1 MMLKGYIQGL
11 YYGLKLSS
19 KIIARAKGQ
28 KEGIQVLNNSLN
40 KLKGQDFK
48 SINEVWAFFNLS

>member
-28 KEGIQVLNNSLN
+28 KEALQVLNNSLN
-40 KLKGQDFK
+40 KLKGQDFT